1 MDKITTDNLKSR
13 VQCKTKID
21 KELKKSILIF
31 PKGKHIT
38 ILPKNFF
45 AYSRNISLSYY
56 LKTKEKFYT
65 QFSYIS
71 YNPYMFPKHISN
83 SKKYMGYRK
92 SFFFKYIVLYKIF
105 DDYVK
110 ILNIYH
116 SKSNYSKV
124 V

>member
-1 MDKITTDNLKSR
+1 LL
-13 VQCKTKID
+13 QKT
-21 KELKKSILIF
+21 LNHILIPNYLLIF
-31 PKGKHIT
+31 SDAASLKLKE
-38 ILPKNFF
+38 
-45 AYSRNISLSYY
+45 AYVYALNISDSYF
-56 LKTKEKFYT
+56 KKVKGKFYT
-65 QFSYIS
+65 QFSLIS

-92 SFFFKYIVLYKIF
+92 SFFFKYIVLYKVF

>member
-1 MDKITTDNLKSR
+1 MLQKILH
-13 VQCKTKID
+13 
-21 KELKKSILIF
+21 LILI
-31 PKGKHIT
+31 PNYYI
-38 ILPKNFF
+38 ILFKTAKLKLESFF

-71 YNPYMFPKHISN
+71 YNPYMYPKYFSN
-83 SKKYMGYRK
+83 SEKDVDYRK

-105 DDYVK
+105 YDHVK

-116 SKSNYSKV
+116 SKSNYSRV

>member
-1 MDKITTDNLKSR
+1 MLQKILH
-13 VQCKTKID
+13 
-21 KELKKSILIF
+21 LILI
-31 PKGKHIT
+31 PNYYI
-38 ILPKNFF
+38 ILSKTAKLKLKNFF

-92 SFFFKYIVLYKIF
+92 SFFFKYIVLYKVF